1 MHSFRFL
8 PFLAAILFASA
19 FAMGQPHATAVPPK
33 PQTARQALIE
43 MVTKGG
49 DAIQKHLTLEVQEL
63 LKSDGKS
70 DPAMTKFQGRFAL
83 FPSLGEDKNLHSFE
97 TGDIL
102 FAYGGSSQD
111 RFEVHV
117 DNDDLAG
124 DEASLLLSLH
134 TFRDGKEQEESLGLF
149 MSSHFTVSMKLQQNV
164 WRLNKISMAAEVPVG
179 DAKFIERAFLKPD
192 TAIAYTGTPATVSDL
207 HTEFVV
213 HPNAGENSPAAVAL
227 MEPKQVVTMLALAET
242 MFARMNPDAGFT
254 CSLSELTEMSKMMG
268 LDQQVNS
275 GTYNGYRFALA
286 GCEGKPAGS
295 FQVTAEPTAAKPGA
309 KSFCTDATQ
318 NVRVSDDARGAT
330 CLSSG
335 KVQTEQTEDDGGMWG
350 GKVGVS
356 QPKE

>member
-8 PFLAAILFASA
+8 SFLAAIVFATT
-19 FAMGQPHATAVPPK
+19 FAMGQPHATPVPPK

-63 LKSDGKS
+63 LKSAGKPN
-70 DPAMTKFQGRFAL
+70 PAMAMFG
-83 FPSLGEDKNLHSFE
+83 SLGGDKNLQGFE

-102 FAYGGSSQD
+102 FTYGDSPQA
-111 RFEVHV
+111 RYEVHV

-124 DEASLLLSLH
+124 DEASLSLSLH
-134 TFRDGKEQEESLGLF
+134 NFRDGKEQEESLGLF

-164 WRLNKISMAAEVPVG
+164 WRLSKISIAAEIPVG
-179 DAKFIERAFLKPD
+179 DAKFFEKTFLKPD
-192 TAIAYTGTPATVSDL
+192 TALAYTGTPATVSDV

-213 HPNAGENSPAAVAL
+213 HPGEGENSPAAVAL

-242 MFARMNPDAGFT
+242 MFARMHPDEGFT

-318 NVRVSDDARGAT
+318 NVRVSDDARG

-350 GKVGVS
+350 GKGGVS